1 MCQSALTAVNSD
13 PPSTLRTRVSLLG
26 RVRDSGDSTSWQ
38 EFYRLYRRLI
48 FGFARRAGLSDADAE
63 EVTQDV
69 FARVAETIHTF
80 DPDPAK
86 GKFRNWLLTQTR
98 WRIADKFAARS
109 PTEKQ
114 LPAARPA
121 GEPRT
126 ATIERLPD
134 GEDLDAAWN
143 NEWEQHVLAA
153 ALERL
158 ARRVP
163 ARHYQ
168 AFELYVRRGEPVLQ
182 VSSQL
187 GLNPA
192 RIYLIA
198 HRLTRQ
204 LKAEVAAL
212 RDALG

>member
-1 MCQSALTAVNSD
+1 VQSGRQAVNPD
-13 PPSTLRTRVSLLG
+13 PRSTLRTRATLLG
-26 RVRDSGDSTSWQ
+26 RVRNSADSTSWN

-69 FARVAETIHTF
+69 FQRVSETIHKF

-86 GKFRNWLLTQTR
+86 GKFRNWLLTLTR

-109 PTEKQ
+109 PAEKQ
-114 LPAARPA
+114 LPSLRPA

-126 ATIERLPD
+126 ATVERIPD
-134 GEDLDAAWN
+134 GAELDAVWEH
-143 NEWEQHVLAA
+143 EWQEHVLAA

-163 ARHYQ
+163 PQHYQ
-168 AFELYVRRGEPVLQ
+168 AFELYARRGEPVLR
-182 VSSQL
+182 VASQL
-187 GLNPA
+187 AINPA
-192 RIYLIA
+192 RVYLIA

-204 LKAEVAAL
+204 LKAEVARL
-212 RDALG
+212 RADLG